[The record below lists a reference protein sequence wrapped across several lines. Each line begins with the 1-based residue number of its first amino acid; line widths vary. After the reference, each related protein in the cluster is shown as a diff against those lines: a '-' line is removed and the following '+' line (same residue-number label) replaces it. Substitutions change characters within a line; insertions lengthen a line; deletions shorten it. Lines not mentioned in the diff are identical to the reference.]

1 MSPLLRKLPVV
12 RSCRSLEESHD
23 CYSMVSNHSSQASPD
38 PSSPISLKPRYHVTF
53 SELQKN
59 HLLTRDPP
67 MNFLIVPPLESC
79 EIQHPEKQV
88 EGMTMI
94 KDVSSWNPNIWLVIF
109 SSIVFL
115 AVVSGK
121 VLVLNLLSII
131 VLARAAT
138 IVGKWIN
145 FISQEL
151 QTLHLWQKLLI
162 LKTVAASETRKTL
175 EGKGLRRLHEAL
187 VLGVGSD
194 MTQYS
199 WKIFQEQ
206 LYRARRLSMLEQD
219 RRIHD
224 LR

>member
-1 MSPLLRKLPVV
+1 
-12 RSCRSLEESHD
+12 
-23 CYSMVSNHSSQASPD
+23 
-38 PSSPISLKPRYHVTF
+38 
-53 SELQKN
+53 
-59 HLLTRDPP
+59 

-88 EGMTMI
+88 EGTTMI
-94 KDVSSWNPNIWLVIF
+94 KDVSSLNPNIWLVIF